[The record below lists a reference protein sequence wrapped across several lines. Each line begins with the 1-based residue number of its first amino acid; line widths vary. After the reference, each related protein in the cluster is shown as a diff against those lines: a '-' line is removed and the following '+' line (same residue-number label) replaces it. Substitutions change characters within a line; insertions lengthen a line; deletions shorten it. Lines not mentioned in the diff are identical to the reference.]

1 VLFKT
6 LHPTKRYLTKENIE
20 KKRCGKKFWGRVVWA
35 LCSLCFQ
42 RGGVLRLNKKEISVC
57 SVVKLFFFSL
67 CVLCGSSFRKKG
79 CLDKLVEYQ
88 YHKYVMK
95 RVFLLIFIFCSIL
108 NVKAQEERRISVS
121 FEDLPA
127 QQAVQLLNQK
137 YGSNIVIRSDVQ
149 GSVTLFLSDVTVE
162 QLLTTLAQSLGCS
175 VSREENV
182 YYLTRG
188 KAARLDVIVEDGLL
202 TLDCDDVEIDRL
214 LREISKQ
221 SGLTIIAGGNVRE
234 TRISGYLK
242 EVPVVRGLEA
252 FLTSKGFEVIEREGF
267 IEVLKIEERGRERTS
282 RRRSSSQLRISRDTL
297 ISIDVKDMELEKF
310 IDDISKQTK
319 MNIVT
324 YGELTGKVS
333 ATIKDQPLSKALD
346 LILSGTNYG
355 FKKIE
360 DVYVIGKIEGK
371 APGEGLISSV
381 TLIPLKYI
389 KADDAF
395 KLLPSTISPSNI
407 KVVEEHNAFLCSVIP
422 EQFRQINEFIGEVD
436 VPAKR
441 VRMRAIILSVSRK
454 KLSELG
460 INAGENLTDKTDN
473 VSEET
478 GSEEFKI
485 TFDKEDID
493 DIIEYISNSLN
504 LGTSVEIPTGFRIMI
519 NALEQRGLAKVH
531 AEPSIVTISGQK
543 ASIDVGWRGYYRTRV
558 GTAENPL
565 IQVHSVEAG
574 IKLIITP
581 WVGKENDVTADVEVE
596 VSSLKGISSDGLPEL
611 SRRSVKTTL
620 KLQEGETAIIGGL
633 IEKTETINKNKVP
646 LLGDIPIIG
655 DFLFSSQSINVDES
669 ELIIYLTPEIV
680 PWQNVE

>member
-1 VLFKT
+1 
-6 LHPTKRYLTKENIE
+6 
-20 KKRCGKKFWGRVVWA
+20 
-35 LCSLCFQ
+35 
-42 RGGVLRLNKKEISVC
+42 
-57 SVVKLFFFSL
+57 
-67 CVLCGSSFRKKG
+67 
-79 CLDKLVEYQ
+79 
-88 YHKYVMK
+88 MK
-95 RVFLLIFIFCSIL
+95 RILLVIFILVSFL

-137 YGSNIVIRSDVQ
+137 YGLNIVLRSDVQ
-149 GSVTLFLSDVTVE
+149 GTVTLFLTDVTVE
-162 QLLTTLAQSLGCS
+162 QLLATLAQSLGCS
-175 VSREENV
+175 VNREENV

-188 KAARLDVIVEDGLL
+188 KTAKLDVIVENGLL

-214 LREISKQ
+214 IREISRQ
-221 SGLTIIAGGNVRE
+221 SGLTIIAGENVRE
-234 TRISGYLK
+234 TRVSGYLK
-242 EVPVVRGLEA
+242 EVPIKKGLEA
-252 FLTSKGFEVIEREGF
+252 FLTSKGFEVLEREGI
-267 IEVLKIEERGRERTS
+267 IEVLRIEERGRERTS
-282 RRRSSSQLRISRDTL
+282 RRRVSSEVKVKRDTL
-297 ISIDVKDMELEKF
+297 ISFDVKDMELEKF
-310 IDDISKQTK
+310 IDDISKQTE

-333 ATIKDQPLSKALD
+333 ATIKDQPLNKALD
-346 LILSGTNYG
+346 LVLSGTSYG
-355 FKKIE
+355 YKKIQ
-360 DVYVIGKIEGK
+360 DVYVVGKIEGK

-381 TLIPLKYI
+381 TLIQLKYI

-422 EQFRQINEFIGEVD
+422 EQLRQINEFLEQVD

-460 INAGENLTDKTDN
+460 INAGENITNASDN

-478 GSEEFKI
+478 GSEGFKV
-485 TFDKEDID
+485 TFNKEDID
-493 DIIEYISNSLN
+493 DILEYISNSLN
-504 LGTSVEIPTGFRIMI
+504 LGTSIEIPVGFRIML
-519 NALEQRGLAKVH
+519 NALEQRGLAKIH

-543 ASIDVGWRGYYRTRV
+543 ASINVGWQGYYRTRV

-574 IKLIITP
+574 VKMIITP

-596 VSSLKGISSDGLPEL
+596 VSSLKGISADGLPEL
-611 SRRSVKTTL
+611 SRRSLQTTL

-633 IEKTETINKNKVP
+633 IEKTETINKNKIP

>member
-1 VLFKT
+1 
-6 LHPTKRYLTKENIE
+6 
-20 KKRCGKKFWGRVVWA
+20 VWPCA
-35 LCSLCFQ
+35 
-42 RGGVLRLNKKEISVC
+42 
-57 SVVKLFFFSL
+57 
-67 CVLCGSSFRKKG
+67 LCGSKQKVVWWAYKI
-79 CLDKLVEYQ
+79 LDKLVKYQ

-95 RVFLLIFIFCSIL
+95 RILLVIFILVSFL

-137 YGSNIVIRSDVQ
+137 YGLNIVVRSDVQ

-162 QLLTTLAQSLGCS
+162 QLLATLAQSLGCS
-175 VSREENV
+175 VSKEGNV

-188 KAARLDVIVEDGLL
+188 KTAKLDVMVENGLL
-202 TLDCDDVEIDRL
+202 SLDCDDVEIERL
-214 LREISKQ
+214 IREISKK
-221 SGLTIIAGGNVRE
+221 SGLTIIAGENVRE
-234 TRISGYLK
+234 TKISGYLK
-242 EVPVVRGLEA
+242 EVPVKKGLEA
-252 FLTSKGFEVIEREGF
+252 FLTSKGFEVIEQEGI
-267 IEVLKIEERGRERTS
+267 IEVLRMEERGRGRDRTS
-282 RRRSSSQLRISRDTL
+282 SRRSSSEVKVDREKL
-297 ISIDVKDMELEKF
+297 ISINVKDMELQRF
-310 IDDISKQTK
+310 IDDISRQTN
-319 MNIVT
+319 MDIVT
-324 YGELTGKVS
+324 YGELTGTVS
-333 ATIKDQPLSKALD
+333 ATIKNQPLNKALD
-346 LILSGTNYG
+346 LVLSGTNYG
-355 FKKIE
+355 YKKIE

-371 APGEGLISSV
+371 TPGEGLVSTV

-407 KVVEEHNAFLCSVIP
+407 KVVEEHNAFLCSAIP
-422 EQFRQINEFIGEVD
+422 EQFRQINEFLEEVD

-460 INAGENLTDKTDN
+460 INAGENITNVSDN
-473 VSEET
+473 ISEET
-478 GSEEFKI
+478 GSEGFKV
-485 TFDKEDID
+485 TFNKNDID
-493 DIIEYISNSLN
+493 DILEYISNSLN
-504 LGTSVEIPTGFRIMI
+504 LGTSIEIPSGFRIMI
-519 NALEQRGLAKVH
+519 NALEQRGIAKVH

-543 ASIDVGWRGYYRTRV
+543 ASINVGWQGYYRTRV

-574 IKLIITP
+574 VKMIITP

-596 VSSLKGISSDGLPEL
+596 VSSLKGISADGLPEL
-611 SRRSVKTTL
+611 SKRSMQTTL

-633 IEKTETINKNKVP
+633 IQKTETINKNKVP